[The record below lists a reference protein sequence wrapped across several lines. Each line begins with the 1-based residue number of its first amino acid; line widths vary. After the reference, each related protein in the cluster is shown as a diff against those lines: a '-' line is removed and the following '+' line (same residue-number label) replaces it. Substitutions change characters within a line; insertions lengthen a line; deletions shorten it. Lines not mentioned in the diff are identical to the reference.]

1 MTTVIGKRYTRFQ
14 LLLNMAGILLLM
26 VICNNAMAQ
35 GEGVAPLGYRPHDT
49 ALVKN
54 YYTTTPRA
62 AAKGTAISLPFF
74 EDFTSTNF
82 FPDTNNW
89 QDRQVYINNNM
100 AVAPISRGVATFDAL
115 DASGLPYEKSNKN
128 VVRYCDSLTSQ
139 PIDLSGYSAGDSLYL
154 SFFYQP
160 QGAGFDPQP
169 SDSLMLFFRRAS
181 STSPWVRV
189 WRVAGSVVEPFKQVM
204 IPITDTNY
212 FNSDFRFRFV
222 NRASIN
228 NTDDNWNIDY
238 IRLGA
243 GRNMND
249 TAVQDVAF
257 TREPTQMLND
267 YTFMPYQQYI
277 ANAAG
282 ERATQLETAIRNSNL
297 NGVTVDYGYTSREFF
312 SNTPLSS
319 GTANTGIGNNAESYV
334 TFPTYTNTVSTP
346 APNSIVTFE
355 NKFYLRTTADTGP
368 VENDTIRGYQH
379 FYNYL
384 AYDDGTAEKSYYL
397 NLFSTLPGKIAIEH
411 RLNVPDTLK
420 GIAIY
425 FGRQVPLAYQKYFSV
440 TVYSDIAF
448 GGGNDNVLYQ
458 EDFFVP
464 AYLHQNAFWYYKFA
478 QPVILPAGKFY
489 IGTMQP
495 ALGSSDSLYFGLDVN
510 RTADNHVY
518 YNVISEWKK
527 SGIQGALMI
536 RPLFGDFFPSVVNG
550 PVSQQRSKWDVMP
563 NPATDKIRLN
573 FNTHQG
579 GRAAY
584 KVTDVQGRTLLTG
597 ATQAGEWIDIQALQ
611 PGVYFVHLDIND
623 QNPTPTK
630 IIKL

>member
-1 MTTVIGKRYTRFQ
+1 MTTETGIKILNRRYASVVLIVLSFFITA
-14 LLLNMAGILLLM
+14 NE
-26 VICNNAMAQ
+26 VMAQ
-35 GEGVAPLGYRPHDT
+35 GEGVAPLGYRPPDT
-49 ALVKN
+49 ALVKT
-54 YYTTTPRA
+54 YYSTMPRA

-74 EDFTSTNF
+74 EDFTSTGF

-89 QDRQVYINNNM
+89 QDRKVYVNNNM
-100 AVAPISRGVATFDAL
+100 AVEPISRGVATFDAL
-115 DASGLPYEKSNKN
+115 AVDGLPYEKTNKA
-128 VVRYCDSLTSQ
+128 VARYCDSLTSQ
-139 PIDLSGYSAGDSLYL
+139 PIDLSTYTPGDSLYL

-169 SDSLMLFFRRAS
+169 SDSLMLFFRRSS
-181 STSPWVRV
+181 STSSWVRV
-189 WRVAGSVVEPFKQVM
+189 WRVAGSALQPFKQVM

-222 NRASIN
+222 NKASIN

-238 IRLGA
+238 IRLDA

-249 TAVQDVAF
+249 TGVQDVAF
-257 TREPTQMLND
+257 TKEPTQMLND

-282 ERATQLETAIRNSNL
+282 ERATQFESAIRNSTTNA
-297 NGVTVDYGYTSREFF
+297 VTVDYGYTSREFF
-312 SNTPLSS
+312 ANTPLST
-319 GTANTGIGNNAESYV
+319 GTGNTGIGSNAENGVS
-334 TFPTYTNTVSTP
+334 FPVYTNTVSTP

-355 NKFYLRTTADTGP
+355 NTFYLQPTPDTGP
-368 VENDTIRGYQH
+368 VGNDTIKGYQH

-397 NLFSTLPGKIAIEH
+397 NLFSTLPGKIAVEH

-448 GGGNDNVLYQ
+448 GGGSDNILYQ

-478 QPVILPAGKFY
+478 QPVILPAGKFF
-489 IGTMQP
+489 IGTIQP

-510 RTADNHVY
+510 RTADNHLY
-518 YNVISEWKK
+518 YNVVSEWKK

-550 PVSQQRSKWDVMP
+550 PAVQQRSKWDVLP
-563 NPATDKIRLN
+563 NPATDKIR
-573 FNTHQG
+573 FNYSTATG
-579 GRAAY
+579 SDAAY
-584 KVTDVQGRTLLTG
+584 KVVDVQGRVLLSGTVQG
-597 ATQAGEWIDIQALQ
+597 AEWINIQALQ
-611 PGVYFVHLDIND
+611 PGVYFVHLNTDG
-623 QNPTPTK
+623 QNSSPRK

>member
-1 MTTVIGKRYTRFQ
+1 MTTLIGKRYRKFQ
-14 LLLNMAGILLLM
+14 LLLNMAVLLLLM
-26 VICNNAMAQ
+26 VMCNNAVAQ
-35 GEGVAPLGYRPHDT
+35 GEGVAPLGYRAPDT

-54 YYTTTPRA
+54 FYSTTPRA

-74 EDFTSTNF
+74 EDFTSTNY

-100 AVAPISRGVATFDAL
+100 AVEPISRGVATFDAL
-115 DASGLPYEKSNKN
+115 DEYGLPYEKNNKN

-160 QGAGFDPQP
+160 QGTGFDPQP
-169 SDSLMLFFRRAS
+169 NDSLMLYFRRAS

-189 WRVAGSVVEPFKQVM
+189 WRVAGSTLQPFTQVM

-212 FNSDFRFRFV
+212 FKSDFRFRFV
-222 NRASIN
+222 NKASIN

-238 IRLGA
+238 IRLDA

-257 TREPTQMLND
+257 TSEPTQMLND

-282 ERATQLETAIRNSNL
+282 ERATQFESAIRNSNV
-297 NGVTVDYGYTSREFF
+297 NAVTVDYGYTSREYFT
-312 SNTPLSS
+312 NTPLSS
-319 GTANTGIGNNAESYV
+319 GTGNTGVGSNTETGIS
-334 TFPTYTNTVSTP
+334 FPVYSNMVSQP
-346 APNSIVTFE
+346 VPNSVVTFE
-355 NKFYLRTTADTGP
+355 NKFYLQATAGTGST
-368 VENDTIRGYQH
+368 VNDTISGYQH

-440 TVYSDIAF
+440 VVYKDIAY
-448 GGGNDNVLYQ
+448 GGGSDNILYQ

-464 AYLHQNAFWYYKFA
+464 AYLRQNAFWYYKFA
-478 QPVILPAGKFY
+478 QPVLLPAGKFY
-489 IGTMQP
+489 IGTIQP

-550 PVSQQRSKWDVMP
+550 PVSQQRSIWDVVP
-563 NPATDKIRLN
+563 NPATDRIRLN
-573 FNTHQG
+573 FNIRQG
-579 GRAAY
+579 ALTVY
-584 KVTDVQGRTLLTG
+584 KVTDVQGRTLLSG
-597 ATQAGEWIDIQALQ
+597 AATNGEWIDIQKLQ
-611 PGVYFVHLDIND
+611 PGVYFVHLDANG
-623 QNPTPTK
+623 QNTTPRK